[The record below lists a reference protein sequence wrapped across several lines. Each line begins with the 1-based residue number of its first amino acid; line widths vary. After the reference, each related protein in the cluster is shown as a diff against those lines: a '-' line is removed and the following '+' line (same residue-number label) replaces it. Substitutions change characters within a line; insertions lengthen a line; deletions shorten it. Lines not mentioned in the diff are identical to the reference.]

1 MLIVHLKV
9 ALVPAAMPVMVVN
22 GLVVLVIV
30 AVPNCTVH
38 KPLPVTATLPVI
50 GKVLVLH

>member
-1 MLIVHLKV
+1 MLIVQRKV
-9 ALVPAAMPVMVVN
+9 ALMPAAMPVIVVN

-38 KPLPVTATLPVI
+38 KPLPTTATLPVI
-50 GKVLVLH
+50 AKVLVLH